1 MQGFFNQSA
10 CVSLS
15 SLKDKMGKS
24 FFVIVYAATTGGYCR
39 VPNECI
45 CRSGYS
51 GATCQTGNCFTL
63 EIFQCESAW
72 YVQNRW
78 SCTSSFPDLMPCER
92 QTPCQNGATCSN
104 DGSGGYTCTCLP
116 GWEGT
121 NCGSERNEC
130 ASNPCQNGATC
141 TVSDCSQVM

>member
-24 FFVIVYAATTGGYCR
+24 FFVTVYTATIGGYCR

-51 GATCQTGNCFTL
+51 GATCQTGNCFTFCL
-63 EIFQCESAW
+63 P
-72 YVQNRW
+72 
-78 SCTSSFPDLMPCER
+78 CTGQMVMHFLFPDLMPCER

-121 NCGSERNEC
+121 NCGSDRNEC

-141 TVSDCSQVM
+141 TVSSI